1 MKLPLKRRLNNP
13 EVMHQETRK
22 EVQEVEEVAVA
33 EEAAIS
39 AVEVVQDPKL
49 NTQIAMIVPM
59 VNANPNTKR
68 R

>member
-1 MKLPLKRRLNNP
+1 MLPLKRRQNNP
-13 EVMHQETRK
+13 EAMHQETRK
-22 EVQEVEEVAVA
+22 EVQEVEEAAVA

-59 VNANPNTKR
+59 VNVNLNTKR